1 MFVQERNDA
10 TDDIHALHVF
20 WNFFHRAD
28 RFYAARYRDGPDQ
41 SLTFTREGSVAVDP
55 SPPLRRRVWCRRCI
69 ISW

>member
-28 RFYAARYRDGPDQ
+28 RFYAARYRVGPDQ
-41 SLTFTREGSVAVDP
+41 SLTFTR
-55 SPPLRRRVWCRRCI
+55 
-69 ISW
+69 